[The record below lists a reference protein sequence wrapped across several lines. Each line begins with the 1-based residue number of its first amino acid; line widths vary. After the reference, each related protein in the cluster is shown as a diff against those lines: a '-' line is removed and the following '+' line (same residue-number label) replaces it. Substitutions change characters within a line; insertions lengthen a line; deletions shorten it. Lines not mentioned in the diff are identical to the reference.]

1 MPFQVQDVTQGL
13 ACVGQLTLQRP
24 RLLWGASL
32 VKVHV
37 AFQRVQKQLNA
48 FLDAGQL
55 RQGLVLF
62 IQFLALK
69 CGFVEP
75 HGGVT
80 HMQEPLFQ
88 PRKLIGW
95 RCLGV
100 AGVWSLGGCPPGAQ
114 ASQHQGRQTCNRR
127 HAVKTFGP
135 CRRGG
140 EARGTPIAWRPKTA
154 LRLLGPHALPFV
166 PKGPG
171 GFACAAR
178 PEAVSHAD
186 AWP

>member
-24 RLLWGASL
+24 RLLWGAFL
-32 VKVHV
+32 VTEHV

-62 IQFLALK
+62 MKFLALK

-80 HMQEPLFQ
+80 HMQKPLFQ

-95 RCLGV
+95 RCWGV
-100 AGVWSLGGCPPGAQ
+100 AGVRSLGGCPPGAQ
-114 ASQHQGRQTCNRR
+114 ASQHQGRQTCNCR
-127 HAVKTFGP
+127 HVVMTFGS

-140 EARGTPIAWRPKTA
+140 EARGTPIALRQKTA
-154 LRLLGPHALPFV
+154 HRSLWPHALPV
-166 PKGPG
+166 LPTGLG
-171 GFACAAR
+171 GSACAAR
-178 PEAVSHAD
+178 PKAVSHAC